1 MPGARRHRIV
11 IVGGGTA
18 GITVAA
24 RLRRANID
32 DIALVDPAEKHYYQP
47 LWTLVGAGVAP
58 LAESVRDERDL
69 IPAGVTWIQEPAAE
83 IHPGE
88 NTVVLD
94 SGGTLEY
101 DYLVICPGIQL
112 DWDRIPGVLETLGD
126 RGVSSNYRSD
136 LAPRMWE
143 FIKDFRSGTAVFT
156 MPTGAIKCPGAPQK
170 IAYLASDYWRQEGVL
185 DDIRAILVIPGAA
198 MFGIPEIAE
207 VLDRAVARYGI
218 DVRFESEVTAV
229 DPVSRQVTITSLAS
243 GETTVESYDLMH
255 FTPPQSAPDWLK
267 KSAVADPDKPE
278 GWVQADQYTL
288 QHPRFPNVFSL
299 GDATAAPNSK
309 TGAAIRKQ
317 APVVVENLRKVMA
330 GASPDARYN
339 GYASCPLTTARNK
352 MLLAEFDYTV
362 RPTPTIPLINTIKER
377 RDMWYLKRYGLPWLY
392 WNLMLKGRA

>member
-1 MPGARRHRIV
+1 MSGARRHRIV
-11 IVGGGTA
+11 IVGGGSA
-18 GITVAA
+18 GISVAA

-32 DIALVDPAEKHYYQP
+32 DVAIVDPAEKHYYQP

-58 LAESVRDERDL
+58 LSESVRDERDV

-94 SGGTLEY
+94 SGTTLEY
-101 DYLVICPGIQL
+101 EYLVICPGIQL

-126 RGVSSNYRSD
+126 KGVSSNYRAD

-143 FIKDFRSGTAVFT
+143 FIEDFRSGTAVFT

-170 IAYLASDYWRQEGVL
+170 IAYLASDYWRKQGVL

-218 DVRFESEVTAV
+218 DVRFESEVTSV
-229 DPVSRQVTITSLAS
+229 DPVSRQVTITSLSS

-267 KSAVADPDKPE
+267 KSAVADPTKPE
-278 GWVQADQYTL
+278 GWVEADQYTL

-330 GASPDARYN
+330 GAVPDARYN

-362 RPTPTIPLINTIKER
+362 RPTPSIPLINTIKER